1 MEQVIARVRVALDAS
16 ASEPFEIFAQLQ
28 ALMCHPL
35 STREE
40 RDRIAAGI
48 CADLIEQQCEL
59 QPEIAAALRADFP
72 QYRKSLNRVSLDTQG
87 ARWGEALIAGW
98 YFLRRL
104 EPEKVG
110 KEPDVTDNLKKA
122 SGREIL
128 KDMFPPREDGFEE
141 NYESRLH
148 DAEKHLIRR
157 HYRVAHLAA
166 AFQAA
171 AHASSPDGQAG
182 EFEIHNLEF
191 LRAVVRLA
199 CGFAEAIGRVPE
211 LKNIADQLID
221 LEWRD

>member
-1 MEQVIARVRVALDAS
+1 MEQVIVRDKVILDAS
-16 ASEPFEIFAQLQ
+16 VSEPFEVFAQLR
-28 ALMCHPL
+28 ALMCHPF
-35 STREE
+35 STGEE

-48 CADLIEQQCEL
+48 CADLIDQQCEL
-59 QPEIAAALRADFP
+59 QPEIAATLRADFP
-72 QYRKSLNRVSLDTQG
+72 QYRKSLNRVSLGTQG
-87 ARWGEALIAGW
+87 ERWGEALIAGW

-104 EPEKVG
+104 DCEKVG
-110 KEPDVTDNLKKA
+110 KEPDVSDNLKKA

-128 KDMFPPREDGFEE
+128 RNMFPPREGGFEE

-148 DAEKHLIRR
+148 DAERHLIRR
-157 HYRVAHLAA
+157 HYPVAHLAA

-171 AHASSPDGQAG
+171 AHVTSPDGQAG
-182 EFEIHNLEF
+182 EFEIHDLEF

-199 CGFAEAIGRVPE
+199 AAFADAIRRAPE